1 MCEAYRLE
9 AVSAHDVDH
18 VRQSGR
24 HLQAGKISGRRPGFH
39 PDTAAQQRKIASWAK
54 LYHCRKNDEPGLVF
68 QMTALPFQMSALR
81 KTQ

>member
-1 MCEAYRLE
+1 MKPTGSKPSQHMMSITCDNR
-9 AVSAHDVDH
+9 D
-18 VRQSGR
+18 G
-24 HLQAGKISGRRPGFH
+24 ICRRVKFRGGGQDFD
-39 PDTAAQQRKIASWAK
+39 PDTAALQRKIASWAK

>member
-1 MCEAYRLE
+1 MMSITCDNPDG
-9 AVSAHDVDH
+9 VC
-18 VRQSGR
+18 
-24 HLQAGKISGRRPGFH
+24 RRVKFRGGGQDFD

-54 LYHCRKNDEPGLVF
+54 LYHCWKNDEPGLVF

>member
-24 HLQAGKISGRRPGFH
+24 HLQAGKISG
-39 PDTAAQQRKIASWAK
+39 AARILTPTPPPCRRKIASWAK